1 MGFGNLTHS
10 SQFEGLCSDVVRYR
24 WGSGIKKVRFSLG
37 FRYKSNQ
44 NSGRVGV
51 RVSQSRV
58 FPHCLGFRVFGYPT
72 TSIVGSNPKI
82 LNFELPELGKTK
94 PNLTLSSKPEL
105 WSWTHT
111 NPESLNPNTFF
122 PASSDRNYWGKNKIY
137 HVFAEMLPSDFKLK
151 NTSSFQV
158 IYLIH

>member
-1 MGFGNLTHS
+1 MS
-10 SQFEGLCSDVVRYR
+10 
-24 WGSGIKKVRFSLG
+24 GSGTVSQVRVGFRYQKSQVFPPS

-122 PASSDRNYWGKNKIY
+122 PASSDRNYWGKNKIFTMCLQKCY
-137 HVFAEMLPSDFKLK
+137 LVISNWKIQVHSKLS
-151 NTSSFQV
+151 T
-158 IYLIH
+158 